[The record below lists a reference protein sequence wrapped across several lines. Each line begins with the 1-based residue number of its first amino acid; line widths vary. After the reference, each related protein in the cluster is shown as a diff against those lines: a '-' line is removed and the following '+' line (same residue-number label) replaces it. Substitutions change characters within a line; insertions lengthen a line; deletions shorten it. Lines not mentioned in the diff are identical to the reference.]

1 MSLALPPEL
10 ARLPLPQAI
19 ELAKRQHLGV
29 WTERVRG
36 FDCAPFQWEW
46 CELAMTQQRLTVV
59 APRDHSKAL
68 ALDTLVLRPDGTHT
82 PIGQLAVG
90 DEVVDRSG
98 APTRVTA
105 LSPVFTDHDCYRLVL
120 DDGQTFVADAGHR
133 WITHYA
139 WRGERT
145 VTTEDIAADTALAA
159 RRGQRHVID
168 CAPWDSPD
176 TELDIDPYIL
186 GVWLGDGS
194 SRKAEITTADPEV
207 VTEFELAGYEPT
219 YRYRRGEAESVG
231 FVGGLW
237 RQLRLAG
244 VLGNKHVP
252 DRYLRAGT
260 KQRLALLQGLLDS
273 DGTCSV
279 TGQVVFEN
287 TNRLLTEA
295 VHRLAWSLGWKPKPY
310 EARAALDG
318 EDRGQVY
325 GVAFYPDTPVFRL
338 ARKADRQRV
347 LPEGRRSKATGRAV
361 RSCDR
366 TLTVPVRCITTE
378 AGTFQIGEGVATH
391 NSETFSVDSCAWRI
405 CYRPGIQC
413 VIFTS
418 DVEVAKELKERVDT
432 AVRQHDEALIDGAT
446 VKNVKRTDYANGAS
460 IRVRTTGQKVRGLH
474 PDHIVGDDVLS
485 DENTITH
492 YQRKKVERWWFA
504 TVEGMAHPGTWRVV
518 GRHKVWMPP
527 TTIHLV
533 GTPFHQSD
541 LLMSMRSN
549 PVYRYRR
556 YAAEYAPSDLVPG
569 TCAVEAA

>member
-1 MSLALPPEL
+1 VTVLPPEL
-10 ARLPLPQAI
+10 ASLSLPQAI

-145 VTTEDIAADTALAA
+145 VTTEEIAADTELAA
-159 RRGQRHVID
+159 RRGQRHVI
-168 CAPWDSPD
+168 
-176 TELDIDPYIL
+176 
-186 GVWLGDGS
+186 
-194 SRKAEITTADPEV
+194 
-207 VTEFELAGYEPT
+207 
-219 YRYRRGEAESVG
+219 
-231 FVGGLW
+231 
-237 RQLRLAG
+237 
-244 VLGNKHVP
+244 
-252 DRYLRAGT
+252 
-260 KQRLALLQGLLDS
+260 
-273 DGTCSV
+273 
-279 TGQVVFEN
+279 
-287 TNRLLTEA
+287 
-295 VHRLAWSLGWKPKPY
+295 
-310 EARAALDG
+310 
-318 EDRGQVY
+318 
-325 GVAFYPDTPVFRL
+325 
-338 ARKADRQRV
+338 
-347 LPEGRRSKATGRAV
+347 PEGRRSKATGRSV

-378 AGTFQIGEGVATH
+378 AGTFQIGEGVVTH

-432 AVRQHDEALIDGAT
+432 AVRQHDESLIDGAT
-446 VKNVKRTDYANGAS
+446 VRNVKRTDFANGAS